1 MTEKKNLTLI
11 KVALAIFAVVATVY
25 GITLLFFTNG
35 FIEMLGEEPINPNWI
50 RWPGGVLIALAY
62 GALRVIRNPVNQDTL
77 VKVIA
82 LATLFAGLA
91 LLYELIFEMEAQSVV
106 FFTVFPCVGQLIIS
120 ALLWIGRQQ
129 AGDILKQG

>member
-35 FIEMLGEEPINPNWI
+35 FIEMLGEETINPNWI

-62 GALRVIRNPVNQDTL
+62 GAFRVIRNPVNQDTFI
-77 VKVIA
+77 KVLA

-91 LLYELIFEMEAQSVV
+91 LLYELIFEMEPQYVV
-106 FFTVFPCVGQLIIS
+106 FFTVVPCIGQLIIS

-129 AGDILKQG
+129 ASDILKQG